1 MTFHKRLFDIVF
13 AMILIILLAPL
24 YLCVAVLV
32 LLKDGRPILYRSE
45 RMHAPDIGF
54 QLVKFRT
61 MKTVDEDSGVS
72 GGDKSSRVTKTGAF
86 LRKTRLDEV
95 PQLFNILK
103 GDMSFVGPRPPL
115 RQYVE
120 QFPQTYAAV
129 LRSRPGVTGLATI
142 VFHAHEEN
150 ILADCENAEET
161 DAAYTRR
168 CVPRKAQ
175 LDLIYARHASICF
188 DAAILLRTL
197 FRK

>member
-24 YLCVAVLV
+24 YLSVAVLV

-61 MKTVDEDSGVS
+61 MKTVDDDSGVS

-188 DAAILLRTL
+188 DVAILLRTL